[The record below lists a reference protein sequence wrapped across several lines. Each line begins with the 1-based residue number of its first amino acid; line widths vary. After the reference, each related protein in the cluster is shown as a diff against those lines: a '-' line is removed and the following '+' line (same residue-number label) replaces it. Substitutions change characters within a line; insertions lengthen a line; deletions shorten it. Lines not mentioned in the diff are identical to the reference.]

1 MLSKYDIIHMR
12 KKKEKGIAIVNHLAD
27 NVVNDERIMSQ

>member
-12 KKKEKGIAIVNHLAD
+12 KKNKGIAIVNHLAD
-27 NVVNDERIMSQ
+27 NVVNNERIVSQ